1 MEPPGGFGIEKA
13 ANIMLIF
20 AGALLIA
27 EGLVKLVKP
36 DLKVLRMGLPC
47 GGGLAILGVA
57 LVLKGV
63 AG

>member
-1 MEPPGGFGIEKA
+1 
-13 ANIMLIF
+13 MLIF

>member
-1 MEPPGGFGIEKA
+1 MDTA
-13 ANIMLIF
+13 ANVMLIF
-20 AGALLIA
+20 AGALMIA
-27 EGLVKLVKP
+27 EGVVKFVKP
-36 DLKVLRMGLPC
+36 DLRVLRMGLPC